1 MPIWN
6 KQFECMSREEQ
17 SQLQLER
24 LQITLNRA
32 HRSVAYYQKLFD
44 KMGIIPERVESLS
57 ELSKIPFTNRSALH
71 QSYPYGMF
79 ALPLREVVRLEG
91 TTGSI
96 GEPLVVGYTSNDIKH
111 WTEVSARVLSA
122 GGVTREDVVQICFD
136 YDLFGGGL
144 GFIYGAELI
153 GASVI
158 PGSYRD
164 PLGQIMI
171 MQDYRTTALVSTQG
185 FALRL
190 AAAMRKRG
198 IAAASLQLRIGLFI
212 CEPDSAKTIQKI
224 EDGWRITVTE
234 NYSLAEMA
242 GPPVAAECEAGGGLH
257 IFEDQ
262 FIAEIVNPVSGKVLP
277 PGKEGELVLTT
288 IAKEAFPLIRYRTG
302 DITVLIEEPCSCG
315 RTSRRIKKILGRTDD
330 MILVNGIRIF
340 PAQIEKILTEIEGT
354 ESRYHLTVDRSEPE
368 DLLEIRVEVSERI
381 FFDEFKKLQ
390 ELKLK
395 VESEI
400 YYKLGVRAKV
410 KLVEAHSL
418 EQESSS

>member
-17 SQLQLER
+17 TQLQLER

-91 TTGSI
+91 ITGPT

-122 GGVTREDVVQICFD
+122 GGVTREDVVQICFG

-198 IAAASLQLRIGLFI
+198 IAPASLQLRIGLFI
-212 CEPDSAKTIQKI
+212 GEPDSAKTIQKI
-224 EDGWRITVTE
+224 EDGWRITATE

-242 GPPVAAECEAGGGLH
+242 GPPVAAECEARQGLH

-262 FIAEIVNPVSGKVLP
+262 FIAEIVDPASGKVLP

-302 DITVLIEEPCSCG
+302 DITVLIEELCSCG

-354 ESRYHLTVDRSEPE
+354 ESHYHLTVDRSEPE
-368 DLLEIRVEVSERI
+368 DLLEIQVEVSERI

-400 YYKLGVRAKV
+400 YHKLGVRGRV
-410 KLVEAHSL
+410 RLVEPHTL
-418 EQESSS
+418 D

>member
-17 SQLQLER
+17 TQLQLER

-91 TTGSI
+91 TTGPT

-198 IAAASLQLRIGLFI
+198 IAPASLQLRIGLFI
-212 CEPDSAKTIQKI
+212 GEPDSAKTIQKI
-224 EDGWRITVTE
+224 EDSWRITATE

-242 GPPVAAECEAGGGLH
+242 GPPVAAECEARQGLH

-262 FIAEIVNPVSGKVLP
+262 FIAEIVDPASGKVLP

-302 DITVLIEEPCSCG
+302 DITVLIEELCSCG

-354 ESRYHLTVDRSEPE
+354 ESHYHLTVDRSEPE
-368 DLLEIRVEVSERI
+368 DLLEIQVEVSERI

-400 YYKLGVRAKV
+400 YHKLGVRGRV
-410 KLVEAHSL
+410 RLVEPHTL
-418 EQESSS
+418 D

>member
-17 SQLQLER
+17 TQLQLER

-91 TTGSI
+91 ITGPT

-122 GGVTREDVVQICFD
+122 GGVTREDVVQICFG

-198 IAAASLQLRIGLFI
+198 IAPASLQLRIGLFI
-212 CEPDSAKTIQKI
+212 GEPDSAKTIQKI
-224 EDGWRITVTE
+224 EDGWRITATE

-242 GPPVAAECEAGGGLH
+242 GPPVAAECEARQGLH

-262 FIAEIVNPVSGKVLP
+262 FIAEIVDPASGKVLP

-302 DITVLIEEPCSCG
+302 DITVLIEELCSCG

-354 ESRYHLTVDRSEPE
+354 ESHYHLTVDRSEPE
-368 DLLEIRVEVSERI
+368 DLLEIQVEVSERI

-395 VESEI
+395 VEGEI
-400 YYKLGVRAKV
+400 YHRLGVRASAR
-410 KLVEAHSL
+410 LVEPHTL
-418 EQESSS
+418 DERP